1 MNPRRPTPAD
11 LESATPLINSI
22 LSSSNNR
29 NEYHSDE
36 TSDDNVIGGTL
47 VITLSLIEAF
57 KTWLLEE
64 NPDLEEKTLKGY
76 INRVKELLGKPLEP
90 NTLRTF
96 VTKSKWHYAAITR
109 LLTFLRKKYRMKQLV
124 EELRESLGRRPRSK
138 PDTWIPPDNLV
149 FTASKILAGRGRIYY
164 AAWLLLISTGARL
177 KEIHYALAE
186 ADWDKLHCISS
197 FCRLH
202 IDFERG
208 PKKSWVLYTINN
220 IADYVIDILGSE
232 QTPSYDTLG
241 KAIKNSGVA
250 AKYYRNWVGNKMLSL
265 GIPEAVIE
273 FIQGRT
279 PSSVF
284 RRHYLN
290 LMVQADQYYPKYAAW
305 LSENLRVSTEQGNS
319 KIQLWSP

>member
-11 LESATPLINSI
+11 LESPAPLSDSI
-22 LSSSNNR
+22 LSSSSSCNGC
-29 NEYHSDE
+29 HSNGVSND
-36 TSDDNVIGGTL
+36 SVMGGTL
-47 VITLSLIEAF
+47 VITLGLVEEF
-57 KTWLLEE
+57 KEWLLEE

-76 INRVKELLGKPLEP
+76 VNRVKELLGRPLEP
-90 NTLRTF
+90 NTLRIF
-96 VTKSKWHYAAITR
+96 VTKSKWHYAATTR

-124 EELRESLGRRPRSK
+124 EELREALGKRPRSN

-149 FTASKILAGRGRIYY
+149 FIAGKILAGRGRIYY
-164 AAWLLLISTGARL
+164 AAWLLLASTGARL
-177 KEIHYALAE
+177 KEIHYALTE
-186 ADWDKLHCISS
+186 ADWSKLYCING

-208 PKKSWVLYTINN
+208 PKKSWVLYTTNN
-220 IADYVIDILGSE
+220 IADYIIDILGLE

-241 KAIKNSGVA
+241 KIVKSSGVA

-284 RRHYLN
+284 RKHYLN

-305 LSENLRVSTEQGNS
+305 LSENLRASPEPGNT
-319 KIQLWSP
+319 KI